1 MKEDFAFYNELAE
14 KYPETKIVYATL
26 LGKSRQE
33 FFKRLL
39 STLHGS
45 LLDVGCNNYVYEQF
59 WNGDYIGC
67 DIARKLLLEGNRN
80 GVWATAYYLPFKDKC
95 FDYVL
100 VTEVL
105 EHLWHRVEALK
116 EVRRVLKDDGE
127 VLGSVPSN
135 VNTSPNDIAESHALE
150 KWGVKYYPYLHGSL
164 QPSDIKKLASQSAFR
179 IVDIKHISLNNQHLF
194 FRLKKV

>member
-14 KYPETKIVYATL
+14 KYPETEIVYATL
-26 LGKSRQE
+26 LGKGKLE

-45 LLDVGCNNYVYEQF
+45 LLDVGCNNYVYERF
-59 WNGDYIGC
+59 WNGDYVGV
-67 DIARKLLLEGNRN
+67 DIARKLLLSGNRN
-80 GVWATAYYLPFKDKC
+80 GVWATVYSLPFKDKC

-100 VTEVL
+100 FTEVL
-105 EHLWHRVEALK
+105 EHLWHRVEALN
-116 EVRRVLKDDGE
+116 EIRRVLKDDGE

-135 VNTSPNDIAESHALE
+135 VNTGPNNIAKSHALE

-179 IVDIKHISLNNQHLF
+179 IVDIKYISLNNQYLF
-194 FRLKKV
+194 FRLKKA